1 MINMD
6 QLSTVEALLAE
17 INREDD
23 MPNKAHLAAD
33 KEVFPILRAFPTPL
47 SPQLYG
53 RIALNLITSGASVK
67 PFLRNKA
74 ITNEWDDDQDSQLKH
89 LVCKLL
95 DALIAQGEQGT
106 FKEVRRFKLLRNLD
120 ATKLSQKDLNERQ
133 AAEKAWDTPFVGE
146 YHKHIYDCIMH
157 AKSDKPYHNILPIV
171 QSSGAGKSRLAH
183 EVASLIFTLPLN
195 VPRRL
200 RQKSS
205 VYPEPDQKVV
215 EYLTATYEEKRYM
228 QEMAPGKTCESFS
241 ELTCAWRAY
250 LSEFVEATESRRA
263 TMNASVVDTLEPG
276 DVPKEA
282 WNSAYLAEGL
292 QPLVDAM
299 KSRVSSKTTPPPVL
313 ILFTIDE
320 VDGLSSVTVDSGFTC
335 YDIFLS
341 ALQDFRPHN
350 PYLNTSTSRPPH
362 AYASSYDAATPE
374 FMAKYGRPVFDARLQ
389 AAKKAQLQDVLAG
402 IADFAFLKLVGHTP
416 QQYAQVNLL
425 SNRMLIAFSI
435 RQHQEYM
442 RAGTA
447 SEPLLAHAAAKVMN
461 EFGLNLVRSLTE
473 GFKHGLL
480 DKGQRGELVAR
491 LLLIFAHD
499 KAQGLQRSL
508 SDPSAA
514 TNWSQ
519 KVPRPDLPGISSLQ
533 AITTALEEAFDGA
546 YVRFSHFVRL
556 GSMNMV
562 DTHAGAAALARG
574 MAFQGYHS
582 QPNWDVA
589 IPVLMKDVKF
599 DHSDVTFILVR
610 VNARRGAKR
619 HNGVKVQAMEGMLTN
634 RCPYITIEM
643 HLGVRDDADAEDP
656 TQDYELGSGD
666 SDDKQAQ
673 GAVSHVH
680 EKAKQPST
688 GIQVSS
694 APTTHALADGPR
706 LLRSQRAESEVP
718 RYEIKAYGCSSKLY
732 RVIDPGQEDQYA
744 SLLES
749 RGEVFGENAETL
761 DCVRRMKAVWMS
773 DKPELSDASEESGV
787 QCTG

>member
-17 INREDD
+17 INRVSSEENELSLTRISPQEDD

-106 FKEVRRFKLLRNLD
+106 FKEVRRFSGAHLVSSELLRNLD
-120 ATKLSQKDLNERQ
+120 ATKLSQKDLNEHMPVKTAHESPLRPSLTNIRRLTIGDNL

-215 EYLTATYEEKRYM
+215 EYLTATYEEKRVRARHRWFLCRLIQTVVQYM

-350 PYLNTSTSRPPH
+350 PCLRDAPWTELPFDCSISLRGQPIYTPGTMMLD
-362 AYASSYDAATPE
+362 DAATPE

-461 EFGLNLVRSLTE
+461 EFGLNL
-473 GFKHGLL
+473 
-480 DKGQRGELVAR
+480 
-491 LLLIFAHD
+491 
-499 KAQGLQRSL
+499 
-508 SDPSAA
+508 
-514 TNWSQ
+514 
-519 KVPRPDLPGISSLQ
+519 
-533 AITTALEEAFDGA
+533 ALEEAFDGA

-688 GIQVSS
+688 
-694 APTTHALADGPR
+694 DGPR